1 MSQSEIDTNKL
12 YDDIEESCSED
23 AEAAALRLDDDF
35 ADLFNQIIQ
44 FLQSKETSGM
54 SRHTETAKL

>member
-1 MSQSEIDTNKL
+1 MSQSEIDTNNL
-12 YDDIEESCSED
+12 YDDIEESCSEEEID
-23 AEAAALRLDDDF
+23 NPVNDDDDF

-44 FLQSKETSGM
+44 FLKSKETSGM